1 MADVREGGIYKI
13 VNVKGH
19 TVIDL
24 NANDN
29 RSSAYDYMLLDE
41 PLWLKKFY

>member
-1 MADVREGGIYKI
+1 MADVRDGGIYKI

-24 NANDN
+24 NSNDDK
-29 RSSAYDYMLLDE
+29 SSAYDYMLLDE
-41 PLWLKKFY
+41 LLLKGF